1 VTNAR
6 TTPPRLMAALIGVM
20 LIFPAVAS
28 AHAQLEGTSPPQ
40 GATVKPEPAAVIFR
54 FDEPVEGNFGAV
66 RVYDADGARVDQGDA
81 FHPDGDGP
89 RLGVHL
95 KPDLP
100 DGSYTA
106 TYRVVSADGH
116 IVSSGYVFSIGKPGR
131 APKETVAQLVNSSGS
146 GPVTEIAFG
155 AARALQYG
163 AVAVG
168 LGGLGFLILVWLPA
182 LAAVARGDESWI
194 RASGALARRSRRIL
208 ICTAIVGALSAAV
221 AVVLEGAEGAGVSAW
236 SALDGTIIRE
246 VLGTRFGLVWGLC
259 AASWAV
265 VGLSAALVLRGRRQ
279 PSLALRP
286 AQLGATGLAPT
297 NRRAA
302 AIRLLPLLVPMAF
315 VVMAPALSGHAST
328 QSPVAILF
336 PANVVHVI
344 AMAIWLGGLAWLLV
358 AVPVA
363 TRELS
368 SPDRSRLLAGVL
380 TRFSGIALIAVAAI
394 LATGLLQAYAYVRH
408 LPSLIE
414 TGYGRAVLI
423 KFCLLVL
430 LIGIGAYNRRVSVPR
445 LERIAA
451 GGESPGRA
459 GILLRRALRSEVALL
474 VVVLG
479 VTGALASYAPSVSA
493 QSGPFSTDTTLGP
506 TEFEM
511 TVDPARVG
519 ANQIHIYMF
528 DASTGGQFTGAKEV
542 DVSATLPD
550 KRIGPL
556 ALQPEKSGPGHYT
569 VPSAT
574 LNVAGD
580 WKIQT
585 TVRVS
590 AFNEYT
596 KTIEVPIR

>member
-1 VTNAR
+1 MTSSRA
-6 TTPPRLMAALIGVM
+6 TPVGLLAAIIGFLLI
-20 LIFPAVAS
+20 LPAGAS

-40 GATVKPEPAAVIFR
+40 GATVKHEPAAVIFR

-95 KPDLP
+95 KPSLP

-131 APKETVAQLVNSSGS
+131 APKQTVAQLVNSSGS
-146 GPVTEIAFG
+146 GPVTEVAFG
-155 AARALQYG
+155 AARAFQY
-163 AVAVG
+163 AAIAVG
-168 LGGLGFLILVWLPA
+168 LGGIAFLILVWLPA
-182 LAAVARGDESWI
+182 LAAVAAGDESWI
-194 RASGALARRSRRIL
+194 RAAQGFARRSRHLLLAAAIL
-208 ICTAIVGALSAAV
+208 GALSAAAGV
-221 AVVLEGAEGAGVSAW
+221 ILEGAEGAGVSAW

-259 AASWAV
+259 AAAWVV
-265 VGLSAALVLRGRRQ
+265 VGVAVPLVLGGQRQ

-286 AQLGATGLAPT
+286 AQLGATGLAPAD
-297 NRRAA
+297 RRATA
-302 AIRLLPLLVPMAF
+302 VRLLPIAIPLAF
-315 VVMAPALSGHAST
+315 VVLVPALSGHAST
-328 QSPVAILF
+328 QSPVALLF
-336 PANVVHVI
+336 PTNVVHVV
-344 AMAIWLGGLAWLLV
+344 AMAIWLGGLACLLL
-358 AVPVA
+358 AVPGA
-363 TRELS
+363 TRALAP
-368 SPDRSRLLAGVL
+368 PDRGRLLAGVL
-380 TRFSGIALIAVAAI
+380 TRFSTVALIAVAAI
-394 LATGLLQAYAYVRH
+394 LASGLVQAYVYVRH
-408 LPSLIE
+408 LHSLLDS
-414 TGYGRAVLI
+414 GYGRAVLI
-423 KFCLLVL
+423 KLCLLIV

-445 LERIAA
+445 LQRVAA
-451 GGESPGRA
+451 GGEPPGQA
-459 GILLRRALRSEVALL
+459 GILLRRALRAEVALI

-493 QSGPFSTDTTLGP
+493 QSGPFSTSTTLGP
-506 TEFEM
+506 TEFEI

-519 ANQIHIYMF
+519 ANEIHIYLF
-528 DASTGGQFTGAKEV
+528 DASSGRQFTGAKEV
-542 DVSATLPD
+542 DVTATMPD

-556 ALQPEKSGPGHYT
+556 TLQPQKSGPGHYT
-569 VPSAT
+569 VPGAF

-585 TVRVS
+585 TLRVS
-590 AFNEYT
+590 AFDEYT